1 MLFAVPKNAPRS
13 GARGWYRGSPAAL
26 RGPSRGAEMRPFRA
40 REVRQRPQ
48 LQNPLSLFGC
58 AEKRK
63 RLLMVS
69 REKTLAAAFRA
80 SPGMLAA
87 PVTGV
92 LDWWKLTGLDH
103 STAYGSCKNWG
114 NSRMP
119 FCSSFAAAVRWLRE
133 AGAGGGSGCT
143 AVLFCCRTSAVAGD
157 WWKGHFGYPLF
168 LSELPVPHSPDAAL
182 RPRNVGRSGAAFPAV
197 RPSPAA

>member
-1 MLFAVPKNAPRS
+1 
-13 GARGWYRGSPAAL
+13 
-26 RGPSRGAEMRPFRA
+26 
-40 REVRQRPQ
+40 
-48 LQNPLSLFGC
+48 
-58 AEKRK
+58 
-63 RLLMVS
+63 MVS

-119 FCSSFAAAVRWLRE
+119 FCSSFAAAIRWLRE

-157 WWKGHFGYPLF
+157 WWIGHSGYPLLLF
-168 LSELPVPHSPDAAL
+168 LLTQSGCCGRLAPGPLKLPGCGSKRGRRGIRERPHL
-182 RPRNVGRSGAAFPAV
+182 RSSATAGVRQQKRTAEHPGASRTFVGVKG
-197 RPSPAA
+197 